1 MRNRI
6 MMAAIDEASERGIK
20 FTMNDLAR
28 RLAVSKSTLYEHFD
42 SKEELIGA
50 IIDTLVA
57 DLRRQEQEITS
68 NNTLSFS
75 EKFKSLLSCHPK
87 TLGIQSER
95 FMDDVKRYMPGE
107 WAKMEAFIDNRWRM
121 IEDLLRQGIE
131 AGYFRPVNLAVV
143 QRILF
148 GAVNELLDYKFLM
161 QNNLTILDA
170 IAAAFDIL
178 ILGMAVP
185 AKTGDHI

>member
-1 MRNRI
+1 
-6 MMAAIDEASERGIK
+6 MAAIDEASERGIK

>member
-1 MRNRI
+1 
-6 MMAAIDEASERGIK
+6 MAAIDEASERGIK

-50 IIDTLVA
+50 IIDTLFA
-57 DLRRQEQEITS
+57 NLRQQEKEIIS

-75 EKFKSLLSCHPK
+75 EKFKSLLSGHPK
-87 TLGIQSER
+87 TLGIHSDR
-95 FMDDVKRYMPGE
+95 FMDDVKRYLPGE
-107 WAKMEAFIDNRWRM
+107 WAKFEAFMDHRWQL
-121 IEDLLRQGIE
+121 IEDFLRQGIE

-143 QRILF
+143 QKILF
-148 GAVNELLDYKFLM
+148 GAVNELLNYKFLT

-170 IAAAFDIL
+170 VAATVDIL
-178 ILGMAVP
+178 IFGMTAPV
-185 AKTGDHI
+185 KTADHT